1 MAKTTRERDVA
12 TRWNDFTLSVVVF
25 ASEAVFVFVVGGGVV
40 PAAAAALFCFVYRL
54 LFGVCFRR
62 RRARVTDDWLIRG
75 SAFLFITRTDAT
87 AKREVWHSFQRR

>member
-25 ASEAVFVFVVGGGVV
+25 ASKAVFVFVVPGGVV

-62 RRARVTDDWLIRG
+62 RRARLVDPRWRLSFYPPNR
-75 SAFLFITRTDAT
+75 RR
-87 AKREVWHSFQRR
+87 REA